1 MIRIQQACLR
11 GVILTLLLS
20 ATSSSGQMTAGEYQL
35 KAAFLFN
42 FAKFVEWP
50 AERLRPSEPLVIGV
64 VGDDRF
70 GTALD
75 DVVRGRSVGGRR
87 VTIRRLAWNDY
98 FAGCHILF
106 ISSSE
111 LPYLQKIL
119 GDVRGL
125 SILTVAD
132 FDGFMHRGGTIELK
146 TADRRIQFSVNL
158 GPARDARLKISS
170 KLLNLAQVV
179 YTPIPNAGT
188 R

>member
-1 MIRIQQACLR
+1 MTRIQQTCIR
-11 GVILTLLLS
+11 SVILTLVLS
-20 ATSSSGQMTAGEYQL
+20 ATSAFGQVTAGEYQL
-35 KAAFLFN
+35 KAAYLFN

-50 AERLRPSEPLVIGV
+50 AERLRASEPLVIGV

-75 DVVRGRSVGGRR
+75 EAVSGRSVGGRR
-87 VTIRRLAWNDY
+87 VAIRRLAWNDS

-119 GDVRGL
+119 GEVRGS

-132 FDGFMHRGGTIELK
+132 FDGFMSRGGTIELK
-146 TADRRIQFSVNL
+146 TAGRRVQFSVNL

-179 YTPIPNAGT
+179 HTPTQNAGA